1 MGANK
6 QPSWEGLEFKSP
18 RFQATNLLEGS
29 IFRGFLRTLHKTVSM
44 RVCNTPAARAAKPSA
59 PSQISVKNISSD
71 ASADKQ
77 LPSSPVDPT
86 RCVPFI
92 PTTTVSPSEITA
104 FALTLLIMLVG
115 WAGALLP
122 GLPGTPLIALAAL
135 GHRWILGDN
144 GAATW
149 VLITLIVVAVFS
161 AALDFAA
168 ASYGAQRLGATWR
181 GMVGAAIGGLL
192 GLWWPPLGWI
202 AGPLLGAILG
212 EWIGGRPWSEAGS
225 AGVGAALGLIAGTA
239 VKVASASGMILLW
252 AVHVLWKALNAA

>member
-1 MGANK
+1 M
-6 QPSWEGLEFKSP
+6 
-18 RFQATNLLEGS
+18 
-29 IFRGFLRTLHKTVSM
+29 
-44 RVCNTPAARAAKPSA
+44 
-59 PSQISVKNISSD
+59 
-71 ASADKQ
+71 
-77 LPSSPVDPT
+77 
-86 RCVPFI
+86 
-92 PTTTVSPSEITA
+92 SPSEITA

-149 VLITLIVVAVFS
+149 VLLTLIVVAVFS

-181 GMVGAAIGGLL
+181 GMMGAAIGGLL
-192 GLWWPPLGWI
+192 GLLWPPLGWI

-252 AVHVLWKALNAA
+252 AVHVLWKAINAA

>member
-1 MGANK
+1 MRLYNATAAGSLRGPLNPRPK
-6 QPSWEGLEFKSP
+6 HRSWS
-18 RFQATNLLEGS
+18 
-29 IFRGFLRTLHKTVSM
+29 KT
-44 RVCNTPAARAAKPSA
+44 SA
-59 PSQISVKNISSD
+59 SRLCLTK
-71 ASADKQ
+71 K
-77 LPSSPVDPT
+77 LPSSFPDPT
-86 RCVPFI
+86 LCVPFI
-92 PTTTVSPSEITA
+92 PTTTVSPSEITT

-115 WAGALLP
+115 LAGALLP

-135 GHRWILGDN
+135 GHRWILGDH

-149 VLITLIVVAVFS
+149 VLLTLIVVAVFS
-161 AALDFAA
+161 AVLDFAA

-212 EWIGGRPWSEAGS
+212 EWSGGRPWSEAGS

-252 AVHVLWKALNAA
+252 VVHVLWKALNAA

>member
-1 MGANK
+1 
-6 QPSWEGLEFKSP
+6 
-18 RFQATNLLEGS
+18 
-29 IFRGFLRTLHKTVSM
+29 
-44 RVCNTPAARAAKPSA
+44 
-59 PSQISVKNISSD
+59 
-71 ASADKQ
+71 
-77 LPSSPVDPT
+77 
-86 RCVPFI
+86 
-92 PTTTVSPSEITA
+92 VSPSEITT

-115 WAGALLP
+115 LAGALLP

-135 GHRWILGDN
+135 GHRWILGDH

-149 VLITLIVVAVFS
+149 VLLTLIVVAVFS
-161 AALDFAA
+161 AVLDFAA
-168 ASYGAQRLGATWR
+168 ASYGAQRLGATGR

-252 AVHVLWKALNAA
+252 AVHVLWKAINAA